1 VLLLVPLPRSAA
13 QICGRASMEN
23 QAGAAPLQAAAQ
35 VESAPKK
42 PWIAYNV
49 IDKPGLTNRI
59 WMRVGMAWL
68 NRDGSINVVL
78 DALPLGGRIQLRVD
92 DRERRTEPRGA
103 LSIAAQQAQE

>member
-1 VLLLVPLPRSAA
+1 
-13 QICGRASMEN
+13 MEN
-23 QAGAAPLQAAAQ
+23 QAGAAALQPAPQ
-35 VESAPKK
+35 VESSAPKK

-78 DALPLGGRIQLRVD
+78 DALPIGGRIQLRMD
-92 DRERRTEPRGA
+92 DRERRGEPRGP
-103 LSIAAQQAQE
+103 LSIAAQRPQE

>member
-1 VLLLVPLPRSAA
+1 
-13 QICGRASMEN
+13 MEN
-23 QAGAAPLQAAAQ
+23 QAGAAPAMQPATN
-35 VESAPKK
+35 VESSAPKK

-78 DALPLGGRIQLRVD
+78 DALPVGGRIQLRKD
-92 DRERRTEPRGA
+92 DRERRAEPRGP
-103 LSIAAQQAQE
+103 LSIAAAAQQDPQE

>member
-1 VLLLVPLPRSAA
+1 
-13 QICGRASMEN
+13 MEN
-23 QAGAAPLQAAAQ
+23 QAGAAPIQAATGG
-35 VESAPKK
+35 ESSAPKK

-78 DALPLGGRIQLRVD
+78 DALPLGGRIQLRMD
-92 DRERRTEPRGA
+92 DRERRGEPRGS
-103 LSIAAQQAQE
+103 LSVAAQRPQE

>member
-1 VLLLVPLPRSAA
+1 
-13 QICGRASMEN
+13 MEN
-23 QAGAAPLQAAAQ
+23 QAGAAPIQAATGG
-35 VESAPKK
+35 ESSAPKK

-78 DALPLGGRIQLRVD
+78 DALPLGGRIQLRED
-92 DRERRTEPRGA
+92 DRDRRAKPRGS
-103 LSIAAQQAQE
+103 LTIAAERAQE

>member
-1 VLLLVPLPRSAA
+1 
-13 QICGRASMEN
+13 MEN
-23 QAGAAPLQAAAQ
+23 QAGTAALQPAPQ
-35 VESAPKK
+35 VESTAPKK

-78 DALPLGGRIQLRVD
+78 DALPLGGRIQLRMD
-92 DRERRTEPRGA
+92 DRERRGEPRGP
-103 LSIAAQQAQE
+103 LSIAAQRPQE

>member
-1 VLLLVPLPRSAA
+1 
-13 QICGRASMEN
+13 MEN
-23 QAGAAPLQAAAQ
+23 QAGAAPLPAATH
-35 VESAPKK
+35 VESSAPKK

-92 DRERRTEPRGA
+92 DRERRGEPRGP
-103 LSIAAQQAQE
+103 LSIAAERAQE